1 MTTFVL
7 LGTVRPDL
15 GSAEVRYGLLVV
27 DGQVRGYGRDAHAAA
42 ERGDVPV
49 YRLPDRW
56 IVQPAFR
63 DPHLHLLGMAAARL
77 SIDCRAEAAPD
88 LPGLLG
94 RLADAAGREPSEHW
108 LRGFGYDDALLAEG
122 RPPTADELDAAV
134 PLNPLVLRHR
144 TGHVALLNSAAAR
157 ALGRW
162 AAGDP
167 VAAEELPDRL
177 PGMEPEAL
185 GEAVSAV
192 SDTLARAGVVAVGD
206 ATAANDRARLDTL
219 AGLAERGALAQE
231 VVFMPGVDELAGLRA
246 DGLRFGSRHHGVA
259 IGHAKVLPTATPGAA
274 DEVAAAVREA
284 RAHGWSV
291 AIHALDPAEI
301 DAALAALAAVEPAAA
316 PDRVEHAGL
325 CLPGQH
331 EQLRRAGVTVVSN
344 PAFLAARG
352 RKYANELTAVERDW
366 LYPVRSLLR
375 RGVPVAFAS
384 DAPVVDPAPLAAVA
398 AAVRR
403 GDGRIA
409 HAPAEAVAVADA
421 LPAVTHSAA
430 RAMGLSDGRLVPGA
444 AADLVV
450 LDADPLTKPSDE
462 IAAIEVMATL
472 RGGAELFAAGE
483 LEASRAHR
491 PVAGAAR

>member
-1 MTTFVL
+1 MTTFAL

-15 GSAEVRYGLLVV
+15 GSAAARDGLLVV
-27 DGQVRGYGRDAHAAA
+27 DGRVRGYGREARAAA

-49 YRLPDRW
+49 RRLPDGW
-56 IVQPAFR
+56 VAQPAFR

-77 SIDCRAEAAPD
+77 SVDCRAEAASD

-94 RLADAAGREPSEHW
+94 LLADAAEREPPEHW
-108 LRGFGYDDALLAEG
+108 LRGFGFDDALLAER

-134 PLNPLVLRHR
+134 PLHPLVLRHR

-162 AAGDP
+162 SAGDP

-177 PGMEPEAL
+177 PGMAPEAL
-185 GEAVSAV
+185 GEAVAAV

-206 ATAANDRARLDTL
+206 ATAANDRARLDTI
-219 AGLAERGALAQE
+219 AGLAERGALKQE
-231 VVFMPGVDELAGLRA
+231 VVFMPGVDELARLRA
-246 DGLRFGSRHHGVA
+246 DGLGFGARHHGVA
-259 IGHAKVLPTATPGAA
+259 IGHAKVMPPATPGAA
-274 DEVAAAVREA
+274 AEVAAAVREA

-316 PDRVEHAGL
+316 PDRIEHAGL

-331 EQLRRAGVTVVSN
+331 DQLRCAGVTVVSN

-352 RKYANELTAVERDW
+352 RKYSHELTAVEREW
-366 LYPVRSLLR
+366 LYPVRSLLD

-384 DAPVVDPAPLAAVA
+384 DAPVVDPAPLASVA

-403 GDGRIA
+403 GDGLVA
-409 HAPAEAVAVADA
+409 HAPAEAVAADEA
-421 LPAVTHSAA
+421 LPSVTHAA
-430 RAMGLSDGRLVPGA
+430 ALAMGLGDGRLAPGA
-444 AADLVV
+444 DADLVV
-450 LDADPLTKPSDE
+450 LDADPLTTPNDE
-462 IAAIEVMATL
+462 IAAIGVMATL

-483 LEASRAHR
+483 LEEPRAHR
-491 PVAGAAR
+491 PVAVAAR